1 MKRTKLVALT
11 AIIAT
16 VSALSISTPLVI
28 INSPDQ
34 IPPLV
39 TITTPSEDEHL
50 SGIISIYF
58 TATDQQSIIQELQ
71 IWIDDVLVQ
80 TSTYNYNWDTTQEEE
95 GAHKISCRAKDRTV
109 WGTADVSVIID
120 NIEEPE
126 PDGIPPNVVIT
137 SPNALSNVSG
147 TITITMEATDAN
159 GISSYA
165 IYVDSIF
172 TSGSNSYSWDTTQ
185 ESDGFHTV
193 LCEAFDPSG
202 NNGSDTIS
210 VNVNNSQVIP
220 SPPRIFKL
228 MTFNIK
234 ESGEDLA
241 YPDWKT
247 VVKEENAD
255 IIMFIETGYWD
266 DNSNLKLTQYVNEFN
281 AYFTDEYP
289 YVGYCAQGI
298 SYGTDGT
305 AIMSRYPVIAYNQ
318 ITHVPLDDYTSY
330 DVSHDFYDVEVNV
343 SGTLIHVIG
352 SHLKAMTGSGNEQ
365 IREWEQ
371 EGIINYMDN
380 LGNISIVYLGDLN
393 SFSPEDWG
401 LNTFQSGLGY
411 GPLSMMVSPYN
422 NPDSGGDYS
431 AYSSTIHSWTDV
443 HRTLNPTDW
452 GVTYPGAYNSRIDF
466 IYVNQLLG
474 SYIVNSTTGDTAHA
488 DTGSDHY
495 TVFSYKFTKRV

>member
-1 MKRTKLVALT
+1 MKRTKLFALSTIIT
-11 AIIAT
+11 AI
-16 VSALSISTPLVI
+16 SALSISSTLII
-28 INSPDQ
+28 INSPDN

-39 TITTPSEDEHL
+39 SISTPSEDEHL
-50 SGIISIYF
+50 SGIISIFF
-58 TATDQQSIIQELQ
+58 TATDQQGIIQELQ
-71 IWIDDVLVQ
+71 IWIDDILVQ
-80 TSTYNYNWDTTQEEE
+80 TSSYNYNWDTTQEED
-95 GAHKISCRAKDRTV
+95 GTHTISCRAKDRTV
-109 WGTADVSVIID
+109 WGTADVSITID
-120 NIEEPE
+120 NIEEPG
-126 PDGIPPNVVIT
+126 PDGIPPQVIIISPSAT
-137 SPNALSNVSG
+137 STVSG

-165 IYVDSIF
+165 IYIDDVYR
-172 TSGSNSYSWDTTQ
+172 SGLTSYSWNTTY
-185 ESDGFHTV
+185 ESDGFHNI
-193 LCEAFDPSG
+193 LCKASDPSG
-202 NNGSDTIS
+202 NNGSDTTS
-210 VNVNNSQVIP
+210 VNVNNSQI
-220 SPPRIFKL
+220 SLTPPLIFKL

-234 ESGEDLA
+234 KSGEDPA

-281 AYFTDEYP
+281 AYFADEGP
-289 YVGYCAQGI
+289 YVGYCTQGI
-298 SYGTDGT
+298 SYGTDGA
-305 AIMSRYPVIAYNQ
+305 AIMSRYPIIANNQ
-318 ITHVPLDDYTSY
+318 ITHVPLDNSTDY
-330 DVSHDFYDVEVNV
+330 DVTHDFFDIEVNV

-352 SHLKAMTGSGNEQ
+352 SHLKAMPGSGNEQ

-380 LGNISIVYLGDLN
+380 LGNISIAYLGDLN

-422 NPDSGGDYS
+422 NPDTGGDYS

-452 GVTYPGAYNSRIDF
+452 GVTYPGTYNSRIDF
-466 IYVNQLLG
+466 IYVNQVLA

-495 TVFSYKFTKRV
+495 TVDVYFNIS